1 MIESTKINDIVTRI
15 ATNFNP
21 DKIILFGSYAVGNA
35 NEDSDLDFILI
46 KETDLPKQRR
56 GLEVRKLF
64 YRIAIPMD
72 FKIYTSKEFNDE
84 LNNKYSFLNTALKD
98 SKVLYERKNRSS

>member
-1 MIESTKINDIVTRI
+1 MITFDQINDIVTKI
-15 ATNFNP
+15 AANYNP
-21 DKIILFGSYAVGNA
+21 DKIILFGSYAKGCN
-35 NEDSDLDFILI
+35 NEDSDVDFILI
-46 KETDLPKQRR
+46 KQTDLPKQRR

-84 LNNKYSFLNTALKD
+84 LNNKFSFLNSALKD
-98 SKVLYERKNRSS
+98 SKVLYERKN

>member
-1 MIESTKINDIVTRI
+1 
-15 ATNFNP
+15 
-21 DKIILFGSYAVGNA
+21 
-35 NEDSDLDFILI
+35 
-46 KETDLPKQRR
+46 
-56 GLEVRKLF
+56 
-64 YRIAIPMD
+64 MD